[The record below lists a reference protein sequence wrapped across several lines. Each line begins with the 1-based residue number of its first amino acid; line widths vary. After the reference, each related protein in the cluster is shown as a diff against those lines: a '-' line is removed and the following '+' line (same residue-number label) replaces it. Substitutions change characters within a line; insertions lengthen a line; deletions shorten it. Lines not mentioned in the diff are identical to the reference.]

1 MNNKTTN
8 KATFRKV
15 GQIQN
20 LYRHAK
26 KGTYYSL
33 IKRSGK
39 QFRRSLKTN
48 DLQLAKIRL
57 NELQRDISKLTNSS
71 DSKLP
76 FNPIALRWLKTKE
89 STNKPSSIL
98 RRRTCIKN
106 LSSYFASKAID
117 KILPL
122 HCKECDAHRGRMS
135 LRRQGNSKSPHSRLS
150 SNMPL
155 ITA

>member
-15 GQIQN
+15 GKIQN

-26 KGTYYSL
+26 TGTYYSL

-57 NELQRDISKLTNSS
+57 NELQRDISKLKDKSS
-71 DSKLP
+71 HAPVEIVAGNAAAIWNVSPAQTDYTKQDGTLAMPVSSPKPWTVKDCVLAEIS
-76 FNPIALRWLKTKE
+76 FDVQNGADLIVYAPIL
-89 STNKPSSIL
+89 
-98 RRRTCIKN
+98 
-106 LSSYFASKAID
+106 YD
-117 KILPL
+117 
-122 HCKECDAHRGRMS
+122 
-135 LRRQGNSKSPHSRLS
+135 
-150 SNMPL
+150 
-155 ITA
+155 

>member
-1 MNNKTTN
+1 MSDLSGFLEAPKNAIVTLFCHLQALFVNNKTTN

-15 GQIQN
+15 GKIQN

-26 KGTYYSL
+26 TGTYYSL

-57 NELQRDISKLTNSS
+57 NELQRGISKLTNSS

-76 FNPIALRWLKTKE
+76 FNLVFVVVFCFFMVFP
-89 STNKPSSIL
+89 
-98 RRRTCIKN
+98 
-106 LSSYFASKAID
+106 
-117 KILPL
+117 
-122 HCKECDAHRGRMS
+122 
-135 LRRQGNSKSPHSRLS
+135 
-150 SNMPL
+150 
-155 ITA
+155 

>member
-15 GQIQN
+15 GKIQN

-26 KGTYYSL
+26 TGTYYSL

-57 NELQRDISKLTNSS
+57 NELQRDIPKLTGTY
-71 DSKLP
+71 K
-76 FNPIALRWLKTKE
+76 KYEQVTG
-89 STNKPSSIL
+89 
-98 RRRTCIKN
+98 IK
-106 LSSYFASKAID
+106 
-117 KILPL
+117 
-122 HCKECDAHRGRMS
+122 G
-135 LRRQGNSKSPHSRLS
+135 
-150 SNMPL
+150 
-155 ITA
+155 ITAYPIFSLPALEFVGGFKQS